1 MTRNSMILVSDE
13 FVIGM
18 FFTILHDLKE
28 REEIPTPFG
37 TATET
42 KVRFNKG
49 GVYRIK
55 QIQRPF
61 IVYEYM
67 TPRGEVVSRNL
78 DARELHLMSLTEEYV
93 RALQPTFWDYADSQN
108 NKKTV

>member
-1 MTRNSMILVSDE
+1 MTRDTSILVSDD
-13 FVIGM
+13 FVEGM

-28 REEIPTPFG
+28 RVEIPTFFG
-37 TATET
+37 TTTET

-67 TPRGEVVSRNL
+67 TPHNGIKVRNL
-78 DARELHLMSLTEEYV
+78 DTRELELVSLTEEYV
-93 RALQPTFWDYADSQN
+93 RALQPTFWENSESQD
-108 NKKTV
+108 NKKSV